1 MTLWVFLGLMGI
13 FLAIGIASVRLSRG
27 TVEDYYVASRSV
39 SPALAGLSAVATNNS
54 GYMFIGVIG
63 FTYTNGLSAIW
74 LMFGW
79 ILGDFLASL
88 AIHARLRRATGL
100 THEPSYVGALSRWM
114 GNVDFRVWRRI
125 ASLLSLVFLGVYA
138 AAQIKAGSKALHGV
152 LGWDPALG
160 AVLVAVVVLVYSTAG
175 GIRASIWTDAA
186 QSFVMIG
193 AMGIL
198 CFASV
203 DSRGG
208 ISEVIGQMREIPGF
222 VDWMPRDLLLPGA
235 PGLLLFIVGW
245 LFAGLSVIGQPHVMV
260 RFMALD
266 DEDHLRAARAWY
278 YSYFIA
284 FYALATA
291 VGMLARLELPELA
304 SLDPELALPT
314 MSVALL
320 PPAMVGVLL
329 AGIFAATMSTAD
341 SLVLACS
348 ATLTTDLPKSPWNR
362 PWQAKLAT
370 AATAGFALAIALTG
384 NRSVFDLVVLAWSTL
399 ACAFAPLLIVH
410 ALGRRIDEGTALAML
425 AGAVGVALSWR
436 AIGWHDSVYEGL
448 PGILTGTAIGL
459 AGAGRLARRVLDSP
473 PVASRDPSAAELL
486 GSRSRS
492 ND

>member
-13 FLAIGIASVRLSRG
+13 FLAIGIASVHLSRG
-27 TVEDYYVASRSV
+27 TVDDYYVASRSV
-39 SPALAGLSAVATNNS
+39 GPALSGLSAVATNNS

-63 FTYTNGLSAIW
+63 FTYTNGLSAFW

-88 AIHARLRRATGL
+88 AIHARLRRATEL
-100 THEPSYVGALSRWM
+100 ANERSYVGALSRWM
-114 GNVDFRVWRRI
+114 GSVDFTLWRRI
-125 ASLLSLVFLGVYA
+125 ASVTSLVFLGVYS

-152 LGWDPALG
+152 LGWDPAVG
-160 AVLVAVVVLVYSTAG
+160 AVLVALVVLVYSTAG

-186 QSFVMIG
+186 QSFVMLG

-198 CFASV
+198 CYAAV

-208 ISEVIGQMREIPGF
+208 FAEVVGQMREIPGF
-222 VDWMPRDLLLPGA
+222 LDWMPRDLLLPGA

-266 DEDHLRAARAWY
+266 DERHLRAARAWY

-320 PPAMVGVLL
+320 HPAMVGVLL

-348 ATLTTDLPKSPWNR
+348 ATLTSDLPKSPWDR
-362 PWQAKLAT
+362 AWQAKLAT
-370 AATAGFALAIALTG
+370 AATAGFALVIALSG
-384 NRSVFDLVVLAWSTL
+384 NRSVFELVVLAWSTL
-399 ACAFAPLLIVH
+399 ACAFAPLLVVY
-410 ALGRRIDEGTALAML
+410 ALGRRIDEATALAML
-425 AGAVGVALSWR
+425 FGAIGVALFWR
-436 AIGWHDSVYEGL
+436 WLGWHDAVYEGL
-448 PGILTGTAIGL
+448 PGIVTGTAIGL
-459 AGAGRLARRVLDSP
+459 AGAGRLARRAVNP
-473 PVASRDPSAAELL
+473 PTPSSSAP
-486 GSRSRS
+486 SHVRS
-492 ND
+492 

>member
-1 MTLWVFLGLMGI
+1 MTTLWVFLGLMGV

-27 TVEDYYVASRSV
+27 TVDDYYVASRTV
-39 SPALAGLSAVATNNS
+39 GPALAGLSAVATNNS

-63 FTYTNGLSAIW
+63 LTYTNGLAAFW

-100 THEPSYVGALSRWM
+100 AHEPSYVGALSRWM
-114 GNVDFRVWRRI
+114 GEVDFTVWRRI

-160 AVLVAVVVLVYSTAG
+160 AVLVAAVVLVYSTAG

-186 QSFVMIG
+186 QSFVMLF
-193 AMGIL
+193 AMGVL
-198 CFASV
+198 CFAGV

-208 ISEVIGQMREIPGF
+208 IGAVVGQMREIPGF
-222 VDWMPRDLLLPGA
+222 LDWVPRDLLFPGA

-245 LFAGLSVIGQPHVMV
+245 LFAGLSVIGQPHVMI

-266 DEDHLRAARAWY
+266 DESHLRAARAWY

-320 PPAMVGVLL
+320 HPAMVGVLL

-348 ATLTTDLPKSPWNR
+348 ATLTTDLPPRPWDR
-362 PWQAKLAT
+362 AWQAKLAT
-370 AATAGFALAIALTG
+370 AATAGFALAIALSG
-384 NRSVFDLVVLAWSTL
+384 NRSVFELVVLAWSTL
-399 ACAFAPLLIVH
+399 ACAFAPLLIVY
-410 ALGRRIDEGTALAML
+410 ALGRRIDEPTALVML
-425 AGAVGVALSWR
+425 VGAVGVALVWR
-436 AIGWHDSVYEGL
+436 FVGWHDAVYEGL

-459 AGAGRLARRVLDSP
+459 AGAGRLARRAVNP
-473 PVASRDPSAAELL
+473 PPPSSSAPARV
-486 GSRSRS
+486 RS
-492 ND
+492 